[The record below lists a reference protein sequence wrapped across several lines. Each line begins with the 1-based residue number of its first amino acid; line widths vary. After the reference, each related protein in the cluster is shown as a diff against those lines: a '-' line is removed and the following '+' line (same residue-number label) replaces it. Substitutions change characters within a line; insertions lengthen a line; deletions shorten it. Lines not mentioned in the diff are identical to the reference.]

1 MNSER
6 WYQSINKFN
15 SWLWTMLV
23 SIAGL
28 GILALIVMGV
38 YNLASSLFSSPKP
51 EEVIV
56 QNDEGKPDTS
66 KSWVYGDI
74 ISINGSST
82 VVVPL
87 NAVRNRPSA
96 TYDSSHRVSHNY
108 LFINPLTGEN
118 HWLMES
124 SDNIFQKRMT
134 IGGYQQ
140 DTKAFLYLVTDKD
153 TNGDEVLSDDDE
165 MSLYMSDMNGQG
177 LKMLTTGITEWLDY
191 SVTDDK
197 NIIVTYRNNK
207 GTNMATYDTDRFEL
221 VKQFQLPKSV
231 VTN

>member
-56 QNDEGKPDTS
+56 QNEEGKPDTS

-82 VVVPL
+82 VIVPL

-108 LFINPLTGEN
+108 LFINPLTGDN

-134 IGGYQQ
+134 VGGYQQ

-165 MSLYMSDMNGQG
+165 MSLYISDMNGKG

-191 SVTDDK
+191 SVTEDK
-197 NIIVTYRNNK
+197 NIIVTYRNNE
-207 GTNMATYDTDRFEL
+207 GTNMASYDTDRFEL

-231 VTN
+231 VTK

>member
-6 WYQSINKFN
+6 WHQSISKFN
-15 SWLWTMLV
+15 SWLWTILV
-23 SIAGL
+23 SLAGL

-38 YNLASSLFSSPKP
+38 YNLASSLFTSPKP

-56 QNDEGKPDTS
+56 QNEEGKPDTS
-66 KSWVYGDI
+66 KSWGYGDI

-82 VVVPL
+82 VIVPL

-134 IGGYQQ
+134 VGGYQQ

-165 MSLYMSDMNGQG
+165 MSLYMSDMNGKG

-197 NIIVTYRNNK
+197 NVIVTYRNNE

-221 VKQFQLPKSV
+221 MKQFQLPKSV
-231 VTN
+231 VIN

>member
-56 QNDEGKPDTS
+56 QNEEGKPDTS

-82 VVVPL
+82 VIVPL

-134 IGGYQQ
+134 IGSYQQ

-165 MSLYMSDMNGQG
+165 MSLYMSDMNGKG
-177 LKMLTTGITEWLDY
+177 IKMLTTGITEWLDY

-197 NIIVTYRNNK
+197 NIIVTYRNNE
-207 GTNMATYDTDRFEL
+207 GTNMATYNTDRFEL

-231 VTN
+231 VTK